1 MVLGFDGSDGPVAA
15 LARDWG
21 PIGNRINDDGMR
33 WLQDAQWGFVVSPF
47 IQALKI
53 GTMSNQVPRSLTGL
67 SPIALL
73 GPTVRPRQ
81 TLKRRATDRLL
92 NRENHMTHF
101 SKIVAAAIVSAAMG
115 LTSAPAQAETPPDTL
130 IQAWQIDDIISLDP
144 AEVFEFTA
152 SEVLGNSYQP
162 LVGYNVNDVSDIFGV
177 IAESWEVSEDGKTFS
192 FVIKPDLQ
200 FASGNP
206 ITAADPVYSL
216 QRAVKLDKSPA
227 FILTQFGLT
236 ADNVEQMVRQTGD
249 MTFELEMDKAYAP
262 TLLLYCLTATVG
274 FVVDKELVV
283 SHEADGD
290 FGYEW
295 LKTNYAGSGAFTIRD
310 WRANEVVVLER
321 NDNFSGDAP
330 AMMRAIYRH
339 IPEGSTQR
347 LLLEQG
353 DIDIARNLGAE
364 EIVALS
370 DNPDIKIENG
380 IKGSIY
386 YMGLNQKNE
395 ALANPKVA
403 EAMKYLVD
411 YQTIADTIM
420 NGKVKVHQA
429 FLPEGFL
436 GALND
441 NPYALD
447 VEKAKALLAEAG
459 YADGFTVTMDTRNTP
474 EITAI
479 AEAIQQTM
487 AQAGIKLELIP
498 GDGQQT
504 LTKYRARNH
513 DIYIGRWG
521 PDYQDPHTNADTF
534 ARNPDNSD
542 DAASKPLAWRN
553 AWDIPEMTAQ
563 ADAAVLEKDAA
574 ARAEM
579 YVALQTEHQQ
589 VSPFVIMFQEIEVLG
604 LRNNVDGFIIG
615 PSFNDNSF
623 RNVTKSE

>member
-1 MVLGFDGSDGPVAA
+1 
-15 LARDWG
+15 
-21 PIGNRINDDGMR
+21 
-33 WLQDAQWGFVVSPF
+33 
-47 IQALKI
+47 
-53 GTMSNQVPRSLTGL
+53 
-67 SPIALL
+67 
-73 GPTVRPRQ
+73 
-81 TLKRRATDRLL
+81 
-92 NRENHMTHF
+92 
-101 SKIVAAAIVSAAMG
+101 
-115 LTSAPAQAETPPDTL
+115 
-130 IQAWQIDDIISLDP
+130 
-144 AEVFEFTA
+144 
-152 SEVLGNSYQP
+152 
-162 LVGYNVNDVSDIFGV
+162 
-177 IAESWEVSEDGKTFS
+177 
-192 FVIKPDLQ
+192 
-200 FASGNP
+200 
-206 ITAADPVYSL
+206 
-216 QRAVKLDKSPA
+216 
-227 FILTQFGLT
+227 
-236 ADNVEQMVRQTGD
+236 
-249 MTFELEMDKAYAP
+249 
-262 TLLLYCLTATVG
+262 
-274 FVVDKELVV
+274 
-283 SHEADGD
+283 
-290 FGYEW
+290 
-295 LKTNYAGSGAFTIRD
+295 
-310 WRANEVVVLER
+310 
-321 NDNFSGDAP
+321 
-330 AMMRAIYRH
+330 
-339 IPEGSTQR
+339 
-347 LLLEQG
+347 
-353 DIDIARNLGAE
+353 
-364 EIVALS
+364 
-370 DNPDIKIENG
+370 
-380 IKGSIY
+380 
-386 YMGLNQKNE
+386 
-395 ALANPKVA
+395 
-403 EAMKYLVD
+403 
-411 YQTIADTIM
+411 M

-447 VEKAKALLAEAG
+447 VEKAKTLLAEAG